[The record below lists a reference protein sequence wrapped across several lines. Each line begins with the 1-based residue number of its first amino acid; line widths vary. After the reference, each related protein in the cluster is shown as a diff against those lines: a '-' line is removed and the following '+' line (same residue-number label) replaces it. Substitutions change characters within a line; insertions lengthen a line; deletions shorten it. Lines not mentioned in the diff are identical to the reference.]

1 MIPGR
6 EILSCHA
13 VDLNYHAFLAKSL
26 SIAVT
31 PSAVDTNSVSSEES
45 EQLILVKMMELGL
58 DMALKDGSSPATAQI
73 SYSSPAGNVIFVVKS
88 GKVYGSVNEGR
99 FTYSLEPCFK
109 QKSCHLWV
117 KYNKKDTKV

>member
-1 MIPGR
+1 M
-6 EILSCHA
+6 
-13 VDLNYHAFLAKSL
+13 DLNYHAFLAKSL

-117 KYNKKDTKV
+117 KYNKKATKV